1 MMLNLNNNQESFDG
15 IWEEIHSSQEW
26 GGYPAEH
33 TIRFMA
39 RNYYNVAKRKDVR
52 ALDFGCGGGAATWYL
67 AREKFDV
74 YAFDGAPSA
83 VENTKKKLASEG
95 LQANIKVMD
104 ATKLGYDDGFFDV
117 VIDNACI
124 YCCLLDDVKRAYA
137 EIYRVLKSG
146 GKLQTVAFG
155 KRTEGYNTGIKLEE
169 DTFKNMT
176 SGRLQG
182 RGTAHFY
189 DKNSMEAI
197 LLVTGFKNVRVEF
210 CLYEDKGDVVEQLIA
225 QAEK

>member
-1 MMLNLNNNQESFDG
+1 MSKLSSNRLSFDSA
-15 IWEEIHSSQEW
+15 WEDIHSSQEW
-26 GGYPAEH
+26 GGYPSEH

-39 RNYYNVAKRKDVR
+39 RNYYSVPKREDIKV
-52 ALDFGCGGGAATWYL
+52 LDFGCGGGAATWYL

-83 VENTKKKLASEG
+83 VENTKKKLMAEG
-95 LQANIKVMD
+95 LQADIKVMD
-104 ATKLGYDDGFFDV
+104 ATKIEYADEFFDV

-124 YCCLLDDVKRAYA
+124 YCCLLNDIKKAYS

-155 KRTEGYNTGIKLEE
+155 KRTDGYNTGIKLED

-197 LLVTGFKNVRVEF
+197 LLATGFKNVRVEF